1 MPFSFTITK
10 QDTESR
16 ARLGVLDLGF
26 SPIETPV
33 FMPVGTRGTV
43 KAMTQAELEEIGY
56 RLILGNTYHLAMRPG
71 PDFIEKAGGLHNF
84 IAWPHGILTDS
95 GGYQVFSLPLLRK
108 IRDEGVDFRS
118 IVNGD
123 RIHFDPETVMDIQRK
138 IGADIIMALDECPP
152 HPCSYEDTRTATE
165 RTHRWAER
173 CVKHWR
179 EHGNPDRQALFVIV
193 QGGAYE
199 DLRRESA
206 EFLGSLDT
214 PGIAVGGVSVG
225 EPVEEMLMAEERTV
239 PYLPPHKPRYLMG
252 LGQPEDILRAV
263 ERGFDMFDCVLPTR
277 CGRTGTAYTTRGR
290 RNLKAAPCAEDF
302 GPIDPE
308 CACPV
313 CSRYS
318 TAYIRHLIKSE
329 EILASRLLTYHNL
342 WYYYHLMAGI
352 RAAVAEDRF
361 AEYSKSVLARLEVGS
376 LT

>member
-1 MPFSFTITK
+1 
-10 QDTESR
+10 
-16 ARLGVLDLGF
+16 
-26 SPIETPV
+26 
-33 FMPVGTRGTV
+33 
-43 KAMTQAELEEIGY
+43 
-56 RLILGNTYHLAMRPG
+56 
-71 PDFIEKAGGLHNF
+71 
-84 IAWPHGILTDS
+84 
-95 GGYQVFSLPLLRK
+95 
-108 IRDEGVDFRS
+108 
-118 IVNGD
+118 
-123 RIHFDPETVMDIQRK
+123 MDIQRK
-138 IGADIIMALDECPP
+138 IGADIIMAFDECPP

-173 CVKHWR
+173 CVQRWKDT
-179 EHGNPDRQALFVIV
+179 GDPDRQALFVIV

-214 PGIAVGGVSVG
+214 PGVAVGGVSVG

-239 PYLPPHKPRYLMG
+239 PYLPPEKPRYLMG

-277 CGRTGTAYTTRGR
+277 CGRNGTAYTTRGR